1 MADVMSGGPTAERR
15 IAVAAEV
22 TSAPATFAQFYE
34 STRDRVYRTV
44 LVATR
49 HPERTEDAV
58 HEAYTRAL
66 SAWDRVAVH
75 PNPAAWVARVALNQ
89 ATSSWRVRRR
99 EVAAPPDRRVA
110 VDEAPI
116 DAAIIRIVWALPRR
130 QRQVVALRLLL
141 DQSTDETARVLG
153 LAPGTVKTHLHRALA
168 ELRLA
173 LTAAGFEEPTD
184 A

>member
-1 MADVMSGGPTAERR
+1 MADVMSGGPSADRR
-15 IAVAAEV
+15 AAIAAAA
-22 TSAPATFAQFYE
+22 TSPALTFAQFYE
-34 STRDRVYRTV
+34 STRDQVYRTV

-49 HPERTEDAV
+49 HPQRAEDAV
-58 HEAYTRAL
+58 HEAYARAL

-89 ATSSWRVRRR
+89 ATSWWRVRRR
-99 EVAAPPDRRVA
+99 EVSAPPDRGAV

-116 DAAIIRIVWALPRR
+116 DAAIIRIVWSLPLR

-168 ELRLA
+168 ELRQA
-173 LTAAGFEEPTD
+173 LTAAGFEELSN